1 MLTQFKLLMKVYF
14 NMNDQDQKTFYTGMI
29 LLGLLVRGA
38 PVASIPETTQHLIV
52 ELMKTQSE

>member
-1 MLTQFKLLMKVYF
+1 MKVYF